1 MVNSVS
7 RIKARP
13 TTGNYPT
20 LGYVADGAITAGAV
34 VTDGTNAE
42 DVSEA
47 AAGDNFVGVAKPNT
61 LYDET
66 ADSDDHDD
74 GDSVEVVV
82 GGILLLEANASVA
95 KGDTLVTDAAGTV
108 KPAAADGTDD
118 NNTVV
123 GKALE
128 NGSDGDRI
136 EVRI

>member
-1 MVNSVS
+1 MANSVS

-13 TTGNYPT
+13 TTGDYPT

-47 AAGDNFVGVAKPNT
+47 AAGDNFLGVAKPNT

-66 ADSDDHDD
+66 ANSDDHDD

-82 GGILLLEANASVA
+82 GGVVLLEANGTVS
-95 KGDTLVTDAAGTV
+95 KGETVVTGAAGTV
-108 KPAAADGTDD
+108 VANDASTDTDD
-118 NNTVV
+118 STIV

-136 EVRI
+136 EVRV